1 MSLVGGTKIL
11 IWQEK
16 YSLLYSLSNAYVGK
30 AQSIKSFIRNFYSK
44 QFFHWNMNFSEN
56 AHASA
61 RSPVLTRGTNFTLS
75 IK

>member
-30 AQSIKSFIRNFYSK
+30 AQSIQSFMRNFYPK
-44 QFFHWNMNFSEN
+44 QFFHSNVNSRFYTQS
-56 AHASA
+56 
-61 RSPVLTRGTNFTLS
+61 RVLLILHCPSNKQNQSGY
-75 IK
+75 